1 MLFTIVVGVVVL
13 GLMVLAHEVG
23 HFIVAKLFGVRVDT
37 FSIGFGPRL
46 FGHQRGPTDYR
57 VSALPLGGYVKM
69 AGDTPGEERAGAP
82 DEFLSKPRWQR
93 ALVVLGGPTMNVL
106 LAVLLLAG
114 LYAYRYE
121 RPAFYGEPAVVGA
134 IVADS
139 PAVSAGIQPGDRIVE
154 LAGAKN
160 PTWREVLVQAAIY
173 AGRPVQVALERGGEV
188 IQVEVTPSSGR
199 RAGFVGWV
207 PYDSPVVLAVAPDTP
222 AARAGLQ
229 PGDVLLELDGERL
242 TPSPEEPNVVS
253 DRVQKRAGAPISL
266 SIERAGQR
274 HEVVVQPE
282 FNAGEQRWMLGVQ
295 VGPRVIVARLSPWEA
310 VEYSVAQNWQ
320 TSGWILTLVGRL
332 FTGRASMRALEGPV
346 GIVRHS
352 GEAARLGGGAVVNLM
367 VVISLSLGL
376 LNLLPI
382 PVLDGGHLLLLGLEG
397 ALRRDLSVK
406 VKERMIQAGF
416 VFLMLIFAI
425 VMYND
430 IARLFGS

>member
-1 MLFTIVVGVVVL
+1 MFLTILIGLLVL
-13 GLMVLAHEVG
+13 SLMVLVHEVG
-23 HFIVAKLFGVRVDT
+23 HFLLAKLFGVRVDT
-37 FSIGFGPRL
+37 FSVGFGPRL
-46 FGHQRGPTDYR
+46 FGHRRGPTDYR

-69 AGDTPGEERAGAP
+69 AGDTPGEQRAGAA

-114 LYAYRYE
+114 LYTYRYE
-121 RPAFYGEPAVVGA
+121 RPAFYEEPAVIGA
-134 IVADS
+134 IVPDS
-139 PAVSAGIQPGDRIVE
+139 PAASAGIQPGDRIVE

-173 AGRPVQVALERGGEV
+173 AGRPVQVTVERGGEV
-188 IQVEVTPSSGR
+188 LQVEVTPASDR

-222 AARAGLQ
+222 AARAGLR
-229 PGDVLLELDGERL
+229 PGDALLELDGERL
-242 TPSPEEPNVVS
+242 TPSPQEPNVVS
-253 DRVQKRAGAPISL
+253 DRVQKRGGAPIRL
-266 SIERAGQR
+266 TIERTGQR
-274 HEVVVQPE
+274 QEVVVQPE
-282 FNAGEQRWMLGVQ
+282 FNAREQRWMLGVQ
-295 VGPRVIVARLSPWEA
+295 VGPRLIVVRLSPWEA
-310 VEYSVAQNWQ
+310 VQQSVAQNWQ

-332 FTGRASMRALEGPV
+332 FTARASLRALEGPV

-352 GEAARLGGGAVVNLM
+352 GEAVRLGGGAVVNLM

-397 ALRRDLSVK
+397 ALGRDLSVK

-416 VFLMLIFAI
+416 VFLMVIFAI